1 MTRTPL
7 LPTLLLCLALIANS
21 VGAAWAATLAG
32 QAGCRHAAGQ
42 AATATAA
49 DTPTASPRS
58 HAHHAAGHDAHV
70 AVPAVA
76 VLAVDE
82 HAVDRHATAHAP
94 AATDHCGDCVMPLQ
108 TDHADALADHG
119 GHHDYHTPDGDCACA
134 SGGCACPALHVAQAM
149 LPPALLLDPAPVHV
163 RLTAP
168 GPGVRPAPPPAVP
181 TRPPILG

>member
-42 AATATAA
+42 AATAA
-49 DTPTASPRS
+49 ASPRP
-58 HAHHAAGHDAHV
+58 HAHHATGHDAHV
-70 AVPAVA
+70 ALPAVDGHA
-76 VLAVDE
+76 IDG
-82 HAVDRHATAHAP
+82 HAVDAHATAQAP
-94 AATDHCGDCVMPLQ
+94 AASGHCGDCVMPSQ
-108 TDHADALADHG
+108 SNHSDALADHG
-119 GHHDYHTPDGDCACA
+119 GHHDSNAPDGDCACA

-163 RLTAP
+163 RLAAP
-168 GPGVRPAPPPAVP
+168 GPDTRPAPPPAVP
-181 TRPPILG
+181 TRPPIFG

>member
-21 VGAAWAATLAG
+21 VGAAWATTLAG

-42 AATATAA
+42 AATAAV
-49 DTPTASPRS
+49 DTPAASPRS
-58 HAHHAAGHDAHV
+58 HAHHAAGHDAHA
-70 AVPAVA
+70 AVPAV
-76 VLAVDE
+76 DG
-82 HAVDRHATAHAP
+82 HATAHAP
-94 AATDHCGDCVMPLQ
+94 APSGHCGDCVMPSQ
-108 TDHADALADHG
+108 SDRSDALADHG
-119 GHHDYHTPDGDCACA
+119 GHHDSHAPDGDCACA

-149 LPPALLLDPAPVHV
+149 LPPALLLDPGPVHV

-181 TRPPILG
+181 TRPPISG